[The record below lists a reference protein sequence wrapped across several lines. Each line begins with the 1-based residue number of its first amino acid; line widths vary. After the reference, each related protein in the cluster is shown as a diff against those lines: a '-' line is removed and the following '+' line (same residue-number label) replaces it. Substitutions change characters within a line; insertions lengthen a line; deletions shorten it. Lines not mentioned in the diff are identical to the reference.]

1 MCYSKQLQGQL
12 HSIHKNP
19 VYISELDITATESRF
34 KDQMTQLFILQ
45 RAESSERVSSKRGYL
60 EHYYTR
66 ANNIPDLN

>member
-45 RAESSERVSSKRGYL
+45 RAERELAAKEDILNIIIL
-60 EHYYTR
+60 EQTIYQ
-66 ANNIPDLN
+66 I